1 VEDALE
7 YARRRASAAIA
18 VVNLVLLV
26 AHGWVHRV
34 LGVALSPA
42 QTAIVYGL
50 IVPGPLIALLLLV
63 RSPFLANC
71 VLLITMTVGLVFGGL
86 FHYLVVSPDHV
97 AHLPPSSGG
106 ALFRASAAGLAIA
119 EAIGI
124 MVAIAGLRRSAGV
137 RDEIPNH
144 QVNIREEP

>member
-7 YARRRASAAIA
+7 YARRRASAGIA

-50 IVPGPLIALLLLV
+50 IVPGPLIALLLLG
-63 RSPFLANC
+63 SPFLANC
-71 VLLITMTVGLVFGGL
+71 VLLIAMTVGLVLGGL

-97 AHLPPSSGG
+97 AHLPPGSGG
-106 ALFRASAAGLAIA
+106 TLFRASAAGLAIA

-137 RDEIPNH
+137 RHEITNH
-144 QVNIREEP
+144 QVNMREEP